1 MNSCSLSLPDCPDK
15 KLDKTRLKI
24 SQPGFY
30 EKKTDFTRFFFKFR
44 QEISNFSVISNK
56 IQANQKITRLAIIN
70 VSNLIELIIKNLF
83 IFESLLMT
91 FHTIFEIFWVSP
103 RFLNLNFETRCP
115 DFWKDCLNLPG
126 PGKNLASLL

>member
-1 MNSCSLSLPDCPDK
+1 MK
-15 KLDKTRLKI
+15 K
-24 SQPGFY
+24 
-30 EKKTDFTRFFFKFR
+30 ETDFTRFFFKFR

-91 FHTIFEIFWVSP
+91 FHTIFEIF
-103 RFLNLNFETRCP
+103 
-115 DFWKDCLNLPG
+115 
-126 PGKNLASLL
+126 

>member
-1 MNSCSLSLPDCPDK
+1 MK
-15 KLDKTRLKI
+15 
-24 SQPGFY
+24 
-30 EKKTDFTRFFFKFR
+30 KKTDFTRFFFKFR

-91 FHTIFEIFWVSP
+91 FHTIFEIF
-103 RFLNLNFETRCP
+103 
-115 DFWKDCLNLPG
+115 
-126 PGKNLASLL
+126 